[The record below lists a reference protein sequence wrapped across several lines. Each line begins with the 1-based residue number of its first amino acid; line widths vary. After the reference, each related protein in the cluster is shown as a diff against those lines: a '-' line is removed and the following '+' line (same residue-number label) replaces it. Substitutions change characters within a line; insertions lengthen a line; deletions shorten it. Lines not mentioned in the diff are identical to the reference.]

1 MSHSFP
7 SDITREQFDRGT
19 YWYSKTSWVTT
30 EEGTRGTSNPK
41 DAWIGVPFPPLVDE
55 KTWER
60 TQARK
65 RKWVSESKRNT
76 KTFYLLQHMVKC
88 AECGL
93 YLGGRAVTSNY
104 QTQNGKRYVYK
115 VDPPRR
121 YYRCFGMSAHKLECR
136 RPSFIKAERLEE
148 LVWNEV
154 KRMVQHPGLI
164 VAGIESLN
172 TPEDDGWEKEIA
184 GAERDLNR
192 VQAEEDRA
200 IRLYVSGKIIEAQL
214 DHQCKFITERLETL
228 RTELDDYRAQQRA
241 MAEKRVLMENI
252 VAPGPVRLGTD
263 WTTCPSSSAGTS

>member
-1 MSHSFP
+1 
-7 SDITREQFDRGT
+7 
-19 YWYSKTSWVTT
+19 
-30 EEGTRGTSNPK
+30 
-41 DAWIGVPFPPLVDE
+41 
-55 KTWER
+55 
-60 TQARK
+60 
-65 RKWVSESKRNT
+65 
-76 KTFYLLQHMVKC
+76 
-88 AECGL
+88 
-93 YLGGRAVTSNY
+93 
-104 QTQNGKRYVYK
+104 
-115 VDPPRR
+115 
-121 YYRCFGMSAHKLECR
+121 MSAHKLECR

-200 IRLYVSGKIIEAQL
+200 IRLYVSGKIIEVQL

-263 WTTCPSSSAGTS
+263 QTACLTSSAGTSSSCSSTRWSSTATTTSVSPSASQPRIWCQLSTLKQSSQYSTCRPTFFAGLDGRQYPTVSHPWPLSI